1 MGFLDKLVEVTKNM
15 ANERAQG
22 APQQGQPSQEK
33 SLLEGVVDMFKRDG
47 VNGIMQQ
54 FKDRGLED
62 TVKSW
67 IGTGSNRSI
76 SSGQVRDV
84 LGQERISQLAQKAGV
99 SEDRVAEVLKDV
111 LPDAVDRA
119 TPGGTVEPLDPD
131 QKQ

>member
-15 ANERAQG
+15 ASERVQG
-22 APQQGQPSQEK
+22 SPQQGQSSQEK

-47 VNGIMQQ
+47 VNGIIQQ
-54 FKDRGLED
+54 FKERGLED

-76 SSGQVRDV
+76 SSGQVREV

-111 LPDAVDRA
+111 LPTAVDRA
-119 TPGGTVEPLDPD
+119 TPEGTIEPLDPD

>member
-22 APQQGQPSQEK
+22 APRQGQSSQEK

-54 FKDRGLED
+54 FKERGLEE

-76 SSGQVRDV
+76 SSGQVREV

-119 TPGGTVEPLDPD
+119 TPGGTIEPLDPD